1 LNHPDDP
8 IFELVKA
15 DAMDA
20 FQLALRIHS
29 ALAEAYNERTGLVL
43 EKDSEYTTS
52 DCRRANRILACEGI
66 PGGSRRR
73 TRRALEILDL
83 KPKKG

>member
-1 LNHPDDP
+1 LTHPDDP

-20 FQLALRIHS
+20 FRLALRIHE
-29 ALAEAYNERTGLVL
+29 ALAQAFLERTGQVL

-52 DCRRANRILACEGI
+52 DCRRANRILACEGVS
-66 PGGSRRR
+66 GGSRRR
-73 TRRALEILDL
+73 VRRALDILGL
-83 KPKKG
+83 KPK